1 MEAQWANKNGSI
13 SISTL
18 IWIFLIAVAVY
29 LGIKFVPPYFNYYM
43 FKVEVEAEAGT
54 AYLHHDHD
62 VIRHIMEKVKESEL
76 PIDDKDIII
85 ERRENTIE
93 ISINYKIELNFFN
106 SYYKTLY
113 FNIDAIKPI
122 KAKQ

>member
-1 MEAQWANKNGSI
+1 NKNGSI